1 MNERIRELAVQAE
14 KLADEATN
22 AYNDDTGNW
31 RKVWNEVY
39 DEKFAELIVRECV
52 DSMEKC
58 FAGGIGTDNNKD
70 VWGPSA
76 STFKAWNGAIKF
88 SRDKIKEHFGVKE

>member
-1 MNERIRELAVQAE
+1 MNERIRELAAQAE

-39 DEKFAELIVRECV
+39 DEKFAELIIRECAQV
-52 DSMEKC
+52 CINLQDIPATEPRHC
-58 FAGGIGTDNNKD
+58 AED
-70 VWGPSA
+70 
-76 STFKAWNGAIKF
+76 IK
-88 SRDKIKEHFGVKE
+88 IHFGV

>member
-39 DEKFAELIVRECV
+39 DEKFAELIVRECMLICGAV
-52 DSMEKC
+52 QGAGEFRNMHE
-58 FAGGIGTDNNKD
+58 FA
-70 VWGPSA
+70 S
-76 STFKAWNGAIKF
+76 GAAQCKEIIK
-88 SRDKIKEHFGVKE
+88 RDFGVGE

>member
-31 RKVWNEVY
+31 RKVWNKIY
-39 DEKFAELIVRECV
+39 DEKFAELIVRECEAILKK
-52 DSMEKC
+52 DMEL
-58 FAGGIGTDNNKD
+58 AHIQLIPLD
-70 VWGPSA
+70 
-76 STFKAWNGAIKF
+76 FKMYANG
-88 SRDKIKEHFGVKE
+88 RLQRTIKEHFGIE

>member
-31 RKVWNEVY
+31 RKVWNDVY
-39 DEKFAELIVRECV
+39 DEKFAELLIQECRNAISELDV
-52 DSMEKC
+52 DSPEATIALLM
-58 FAGGIGTDNNKD
+58 AD
-70 VWGPSA
+70 
-76 STFKAWNGAIKF
+76 GAIR
-88 SRDKIKEHFGVKE
+88 SRFGVDK

>member
-39 DEKFAELIVRECV
+39 DEKFAELIVRECAEL
-52 DSMEKC
+52 MPQ
-58 FAGGIGTDNNKD
+58 DNLYNMVLK
-70 VWGPSA
+70 
-76 STFKAWNGAIKF
+76 
-88 SRDKIKEHFGVKE
+88 HFGVEE

>member
-1 MNERIRELAVQAE
+1 MNERIHELAVQAE

-31 RKVWNEVY
+31 QKVWNKIY

-52 DSMEKC
+52 DHIE
-58 FAGGIGTDNNKD
+58 DR
-70 VWGPSA
+70 VL
-76 STFKAWNGAIKF
+76 GAFGEGDWFEGYQSGAKEGCRLIKQ
-88 SRDKIKEHFGVKE
+88 RFGVE

>member
-1 MNERIRELAVQAE
+1 MNERILELAVQAE

-39 DEKFAELIVRECV
+39 DEKFAELIVRECIKAASDPSDRWIV
-52 DSMEKC
+52 GDTWYDGVRSC
-58 FAGGIGTDNNKD
+58 VWSIQDQFNLDRNFGIE
-70 VWGPSA
+70 P
-76 STFKAWNGAIKF
+76 
-88 SRDKIKEHFGVKE
+88 

>member
-1 MNERIRELAVQAE
+1 MNERIREIAVQAE

-39 DEKFAELIVRECV
+39 DEKFAQLIVRECMSV
-52 DSMEKC
+52 ARRMR
-58 FAGGIGTDNNKD
+58 N
-70 VWGPSA
+70 PSNLNYKP
-76 STFKAWNGAIKF
+76 SDHFVNEL
-88 SRDKIKEHFGVKE
+88 RLHFGIE

>member
-1 MNERIRELAVQAE
+1 MNERIHELAVQAE

-39 DEKFAELIVRECV
+39 DEKFAELIVQECV
-52 DSMEKC
+52 AMIKGYE
-58 FAGGIGTDNNKD
+58 FALGRKGELSKTM
-70 VWGPSA
+70 
-76 STFKAWNGAIKF
+76 
-88 SRDKIKEHFGVKE
+88 REYFGVEE